1 MKQVN
6 QPKNQLT
13 NGTAWLAFGNIT
25 SRVLGALYVIPWTL
39 MLGTLSL
46 QANTLM
52 GKGYNLYQFFLM
64 LSTAG
69 LPSAVAKLTAQL
81 QGYEKH
87 KFIGKATLI
96 SLCAGLL
103 CSLLLW
109 FLAPFLSVGD
119 PNVIPVLR
127 SLTFAVLIFPFL
139 SVLRGQLQGELK
151 MVDIAKSDIIEQ
163 FFRVAYMLSSA
174 YFILNIQ
181 HGSWKTVVVHSTFAA
196 SLGAWL
202 ATLFLLFSIYHPN
215 KSVRLPQ
222 PVTHDALINQ
232 NNQEINLRHILVQ
245 ALPFVLIGGFLSAYQ
260 WIDQFTFH
268 PLMTMFY
275 DKLSSDDIETIFGI
289 FNFNSNKL
297 IMIIVSLSV
306 SIASTVLPLV
316 TRNRFDS
323 RILEKYISQAY
334 LLFCLITLP
343 ACATLYT
350 LAKPIYIL
358 FYGNYAQP
366 QAYIPMVQISALIA
380 LFMGLTTV
388 LAMILQGL
396 SKTRIALRAI
406 GIGMIVK
413 LLSQPIMIYL
423 TGTMGALLATLISM
437 TVITLLMGIY
447 IIRRFNILAHLD
459 IKKLNVIYIS
469 TLFLLVT
476 FSLISYWEARFVVPT
491 RINAGIF
498 LIVVGSIF
506 GGLLLGV
513 YKKLGILGT
522 IKNQ

>member
-1 MKQVN
+1 MKQAN

-127 SLTFAVLIFPFL
+127 SLSFAVLIFPFL

-202 ATLFLLFSIYHPN
+202 ATLFLLFRIYHSN
-215 KSVRLPQ
+215 KSMRLPQ
-222 PVTHDALINQ
+222 PITQ
-232 NNQEINLRHILVQ
+232 GNQEINLWHILVQ
-245 ALPFVLIGGFLSAYQ
+245 AFPFVLIGGFLSAYQ
-260 WIDQFTFH
+260 WIDQFSFH
-268 PLMTMFY
+268 PLMATFY
-275 DKLSSDDIETIFGI
+275 DQLSSDDIETVFGI

-316 TRNRFDS
+316 TRHRFDS
-323 RILEKYISQAY
+323 RVLKKYISQAY

-366 QAYIPMVQISALIA
+366 QEYMPMVQISALIA

-413 LLSQPIMIYL
+413 LVVQPITIYL
-423 TGTMGALLATLISM
+423 TGTIGALLATLISM
-437 TVITLLMGIY
+437 IVITILMGIY
-447 IIRRFNILAHLD
+447 IIRRFNLLSHLD
-459 IKKLNVIYIS
+459 MQKLNVIYIS
-469 TLFLLVT
+469 TILLLVA
-476 FSLISYWEARFVVPT
+476 FSLISSWEARFVIPT

-506 GGLLLGV
+506 GGILLGV

-522 IKNQ
+522 IKN

>member
-1 MKQVN
+1 MKQTN

-52 GKGYNLYQFFLM
+52 GKEYNLYQFFLM

-87 KFIGKATLI
+87 KFIYKATLI

-109 FLAPFLSVGD
+109 ILAPLLSMGD
-119 PNVIPVLR
+119 QNVTPVLR
-127 SLTFAVLIFPFL
+127 SLSFAVLIFPFL

-163 FFRVAYMLSSA
+163 FFRVVYMLSSA

-181 HGSWKTVVVHSTFAA
+181 HGSWITVVVHSTFAA

-202 ATLFLLFSIYHPN
+202 ATIFLVFRIYGSN
-215 KSVRLPQ
+215 KSIPLKQSIKQVP
-222 PVTHDALINQ
+222 A
-232 NNQEINLRHILVQ
+232 NQEIKLRHILIQ
-245 ALPFVLIGGFLSAYQ
+245 AVPFVLIGGFLSTYQ
-260 WIDQFTFH
+260 WIDQFSFH
-268 PLMTMFY
+268 PLMAKFY
-275 DKLSSDDIETIFGI
+275 ANVSSEEIETIFGI

-306 SIASTVLPLV
+306 SIAATVLPLV
-316 TRNRFDS
+316 TKHRFDS
-323 RILEKYISQAY
+323 QILKQYISQSY

-350 LAKPIYIL
+350 FARPIYIV

-366 QAYIPMVQISALIA
+366 QQYMPMVQISAFIA
-380 LFMGLTTV
+380 LLMGLTTV

-396 SKTRIALRAI
+396 SKTLVALRAI
-406 GIGMIVK
+406 GIGMVVK
-413 LLSQPIMIYL
+413 LLCQPIMIYL
-423 TGTMGALLATLISM
+423 TGTIGALLATLISM
-437 TVITLLMGIY
+437 IAITTLMGMY
-447 IIRRFNILAHLD
+447 VVKRFNLLSHLD
-459 IKKLNVIYIS
+459 TQKLNVIYMC
-469 TLFLLVT
+469 TLLLLVV
-476 FSLISYWEARFVVPT
+476 FSLISSWGNRFILPT
-491 RINAGIF
+491 RINSCIF
-498 LIVVGSIF
+498 LVAMGSIF
-506 GGLLLGV
+506 GGMVLGI
-513 YKKLGILGT
+513 YKKYDILGT
-522 IKNQ
+522 IKNR